1 MYTVYTYTFMVLAN
15 TTRTCA
21 GVPGARRSGAF
32 NPLSTLCRT
41 HQAGRHNLEGV
52 GEGHPL
58 NNAKLDNSGWQT
70 RPGRSG

>member
-1 MYTVYTYTFMVLAN
+1 MKDTICVKQN
-15 TTRTCA
+15 
-21 GVPGARRSGAF
+21 GKI
-32 NPLSTLCRT
+32 
-41 HQAGRHNLEGV
+41 QAGRHDLEGV